1 MINPYYETILATLKK
16 CQEDDNVSE
25 VIVKPYSEFKNENII
40 RVTIA
45 DKFLGLDEQLNHKI
59 LTHETQ
65 SAARALRILLLRS
78 LNYSNPTVITWADL
92 KEKIKSSPN
101 NNYWM
106 TDEYTDSE
114 DNLVYLEPE
123 FEELCKSPNVLVD
136 GRLYVNPDTNKFTKS
151 IASNTVIELLH
162 GNQVITEFYGYR
174 MGTALFKEE
183 VLDYLEILAK
193 TYIQNPTNIQIYKI
207 SITKEEGYPIPPLLV
222 D

>member
-1 MINPYYETILATLKK
+1 MINPYYKTILTTLKE

-25 VIVKPYSEFKNENII
+25 LIEKPYSEFKDENII

-45 DKFLGLDEQLNHKI
+45 DKFLGLDEELNHKI

-78 LNYSNPTVITWADL
+78 LNYSIPTVITWAEL
-92 KEKIKSSPN
+92 KEKINSSN

-106 TDEYTDSE
+106 TDEYNDSE

-123 FEELCKSPNVLVD
+123 FEELCKLPNVLVD
-136 GRLYVNPDTNKFTKS
+136 GRLYVNPDTNKLTKS
-151 IASNTVIELLH
+151 IASNTVIELLN
-162 GNQVITEFYGYR
+162 GNHVITEFYGYR
-174 MGTALFKEE
+174 MGTALFKKE

-193 TYIQNPTNIQIYKI
+193 CYLSNSADIQVYKV
-207 SITKEEGYPIPPLLV
+207 SITKEEGYPTPPLII